1 MIRFAQVHKSGRLNM
16 KPKMKKRPVFQ
27 VILKHGRDDKLAKI
41 AAYRGV
47 DRSSI
52 VKAWIDQ
59 AYARL
64 PVEAQ

>member
-1 MIRFAQVHKSGRLNM
+1 MKHKE
-16 KPKMKKRPVFQ
+16 KERPVFQ
-27 VILKHGRDDKLAKI
+27 VILKYGRDDKLAKI

-47 DRSSI
+47 DKSTI

-64 PVEAQ
+64 PAEAQ